1 MSVLAVTGT
10 GTGVG
15 KTIATAAI
23 AALRPDVVTVLKPAQ
38 TGLRLDQPGDVDT
51 VARLV
56 PHVETMELVRY
67 PDPLAPAAA
76 ARRSGIPT
84 LGVAEVA
91 EGIEEADADL
101 VLLEGAGGLLVRFSD
116 EPLLTFAD
124 LLVELAVPAVLVVE
138 AGLGT
143 LNHTALSL
151 EAMAA
156 RGIECAGVVIG
167 AWPEEP
173 DLAMIENLA
182 DLRTL
187 RGRPIDGVLP
197 AGIGDLAPAG
207 FEMVARRSLSP
218 TFGGEFEGVRFEERM
233 KGLL

>member
-1 MSVLAVTGT
+1 MSVLAITGT
-10 GTGVG
+10 GTEVG

-23 AALRPDVVTVLKPAQ
+23 AALCPDVVTVMKPAQ
-38 TGLRLDQPGDVDT
+38 TGLPLNKPGDVD
-51 VARLV
+51 VVHRLV
-56 PHVETMELVRY
+56 PHVETLELVRY

-84 LGVAEVA
+84 LTVAEVA

-101 VLLEGAGGLLVRFSD
+101 VLIEGAGGLLVRFSD
-116 EPLLTFAD
+116 DLTFAD
-124 LLVELAVPAVLVVE
+124 LLVELAAPAVLVVP

-156 RGIECAGVVIG
+156 RGIECRGVIIG

-173 DLAMIENLA
+173 DLAMIENLH
-182 DLRTL
+182 DLRAL
-187 RGRPIDGVLP
+187 RGRPVDGVLP
-197 AGIGDLAPAG
+197 AGIVDASPKQ
-207 FEMVARRSLSP
+207 FEMVARHSLSP
-218 TFGGEFEGVRFEERM
+218 AFGGEFDADRFEGRM
-233 KGLL
+233 RGLL

>member
-1 MSVLAVTGT
+1 
-10 GTGVG
+10 
-15 KTIATAAI
+15 
-23 AALRPDVVTVLKPAQ
+23 
-38 TGLRLDQPGDVDT
+38 
-51 VARLV
+51 
-56 PHVETMELVRY
+56 
-67 PDPLAPAAA
+67 
-76 ARRSGIPT
+76 
-84 LGVAEVA
+84 VAEVA

-116 EPLLTFAD
+116 DPLLTFAD
-124 LLVELAVPAVLVVE
+124 LLVELGVPAVLVVD

-173 DLAMIENLA
+173 DLAMIENVA

-187 RGRPIDGVLP
+187 RERPIDGVLP
-197 AGIGDLAPAG
+197 AGIGDLAPPA

-218 TFGGEFEGVRFEERM
+218 AFGGEFDAVRFEERM

>member
-1 MSVLAVTGT
+1 MSVLAITGT
-10 GTGVG
+10 GTEVG

-23 AALRPDVVTVLKPAQ
+23 AALCPDVVTVMKPAQ
-38 TGLRLDQPGDVDT
+38 TGLPLNKPGDVD
-51 VARLV
+51 VVHRLV
-56 PHVETMELVRY
+56 PHVETLELVRY

-84 LGVAEVA
+84 LTVAEVA

-101 VLLEGAGGLLVRFSD
+101 VLIEGAGGLLVRFSD
-116 EPLLTFAD
+116 DLTFAD
-124 LLVELAVPAVLVVE
+124 LLVELAAPAVLVVP

-156 RGIECAGVVIG
+156 RGIECRGVIIG

-173 DLAMIENLA
+173 DLAMIENLH
-182 DLRTL
+182 DLRAL
-187 RGRPIDGVLP
+187 RGRPVDGVLP
-197 AGIGDLAPAG
+197 AGIGDASPKQ
-207 FEMVARRSLSP
+207 FEMVARHSLSP
-218 TFGGEFEGVRFEERM
+218 AFGGEFDADRFEGRM
-233 KGLL
+233 RGLL

>member
-1 MSVLAVTGT
+1 MSVLGVTGT
-10 GTGVG
+10 GTEVG

-23 AALRPDVVTVLKPAQ
+23 AALRDDVVTVLKPAQ
-38 TGLRLDQPGDVDT
+38 TGLRLNQPGDVDT

-84 LGVAEVA
+84 LGVPEVV

-101 VLLEGAGGLLVRFSD
+101 VLLEGSGGLLVRFSD
-116 EPLLTFAD
+116 DPVLTFAD
-124 LLVELAVPAVLVVE
+124 LLVELAAPAVLVVP

-143 LNHTALSL
+143 LNHTALTL
-151 EAMAA
+151 EAMST
-156 RGIECAGVVIG
+156 RGIECTGIIVG
-167 AWPEEP
+167 SWPEEP
-173 DLAMIENLA
+173 DLAMIENLH
-182 DLRTL
+182 DLRQL

-197 AGIGDLAPAG
+197 AGIADFGPQA
-207 FEMVARRSLSP
+207 FESIARRSLSP
-218 TFGGEFEGVRFEERM
+218 VFGGEFDAVKFEERM

>member
-1 MSVLAVTGT
+1 
-10 GTGVG
+10 
-15 KTIATAAI
+15 
-23 AALRPDVVTVLKPAQ
+23 
-38 TGLRLDQPGDVDT
+38 
-51 VARLV
+51 
-56 PHVETMELVRY
+56 
-67 PDPLAPAAA
+67 
-76 ARRSGIPT
+76 
-84 LGVAEVA
+84 
-91 EGIEEADADL
+91 
-101 VLLEGAGGLLVRFSD
+101 
-116 EPLLTFAD
+116 
-124 LLVELAVPAVLVVE
+124 
-138 AGLGT
+138 
-143 LNHTALSL
+143 
-151 EAMAA
+151 MAA

-218 TFGGEFEGVRFEERM
+218 TFGGELEGVRFEERM